1 MKRKL
6 AVIVAL
12 GLGAGAVSAG
22 FAIAAGGDEQPLTGS
37 QLGKATDAALA
48 HTGGGTVVETEA
60 DSDDVPYSVEVRL
73 DNGRVVEVEVD
84 ENFDVVGE
92 ETDDDAKGE
101 DESGNDD
108 PANQEESEDED

>member
-1 MKRKL
+1 VKRKL
-6 AVIVAL
+6 AVIAAL
-12 GLGAGAVSAG
+12 VLVAGAVSAG
-22 FAIAAGGDEQPLTGS
+22 FAIAAGGDQQPLTGS
-37 QLGKATDAALA
+37 QLDKAADAVLA

-60 DSDDVPYSVEVRL
+60 DSDDVPYSVEIRL
-73 DNGRVVEVEVD
+73 DYGRVVEVELD
-84 ENFDVVGE
+84 ENFHVVGE